1 MSVSGITV
9 GPSSTRLPPSPY
21 PLLRADYGLPALA
34 DVVVLDDHDLP
45 ATRPNS
51 LLGRYRSPYG
61 CQRNPSVDALPKNSA
76 QSIERMWRDG
86 GTPLVG
92 SVRTL
97 GSIK

>member
-1 MSVSGITV
+1 M
-9 GPSSTRLPPSPY
+9 
-21 PLLRADYGLPALA
+21 LRADYGLRALA
-34 DVVVLDDHDLP
+34 DVVVLDDHGLP

-51 LLGRYRSPYG
+51 LLGQYRSPYG
-61 CQRNPSVDALPKNSA
+61 CQRNPSVDALPENFA
-76 QSIERMWRDG
+76 QSIECLWRDG